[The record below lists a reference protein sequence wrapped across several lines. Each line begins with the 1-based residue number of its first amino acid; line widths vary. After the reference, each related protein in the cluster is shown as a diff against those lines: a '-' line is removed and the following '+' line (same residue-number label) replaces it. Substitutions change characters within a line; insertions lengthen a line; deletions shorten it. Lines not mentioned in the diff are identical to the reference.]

1 MTKKRKKKNYQEI
14 LSEYLNHLSNAG
26 NKLNSVSKEM
36 KSQFFMNMN
45 DMILNK
51 TDELKYLILMRE
63 EFFKYKLKLY
73 FFRKWKC
80 RALYNH
86 DLLDEDN
93 PFKNNDEINYQN
105 FKSNNFI
112 QQGGNRNS
120 NNLKNSGNILD
131 SKIDNN
137 PNLLIFDNDDKKKD
151 EIKLEDSIKVLDV
164 QKNINNA
171 LYNTNDIFHKFN
183 NINKNINNNMKDN
196 NMNNNNINNMNN
208 INSNKEDDNNIEF
221 NNILNNIERMKKTV
235 TYGDSLINN
244 KNISDIKKNLKN
256 NEDINN
262 INKSNL
268 NNNNINNNNLNK
280 NNLYN
285 NNLNKIN
292 ILENKKNLLSLRN
305 QKNFGNSFNK
315 KEGKKSDKKNTDNSS
330 DNNKNKSLSK
340 SKSKNKKNFNLKK
353 LYKYPIKDNN
363 NEEEK
368 YINSKYI
375 STKYKD
381 YLHSRDKSYNTK
393 RINSKQK
400 NKLNDLYKE
409 IQKNLENDETLL
421 RRLEL
426 KRDISNQNIGY
437 RNKSRSK
444 SKNNLD
450 KSVDKLNN
458 NININRQNRF
468 FKYDNTKN
476 FEENLI
482 NNGFFSGK
490 NKKIENIK
498 KNEIEDSNE
507 DNEDIYPEKIREIIK
522 KYQKNDNDE
531 NDEKLVNN
539 NNKSK
544 GKKVVNNNFDYIKK
558 IKASEQ
564 GIYPGNKYIGNY
576 NTNYN
581 YNNYIKSRMN
591 DNNPDNDYDEEY
603 EEIFHPNKYNI
614 RNNNNYNPMNTS
626 EYSNSVY
633 NLLNNLDNY
642 ENVINGSNE
651 PKYSRINKRKIVRN
665 PKNERKS
672 YINSNLIE
680 NSISNNSTFI
690 LAPMKDVPITNISFR
705 ARMKYFSDK
714 KQKNLEKM
722 IKNKMDK
729 EKKIY
734 TFHPK
739 TGINKLNVI
748 KYDNYLN
755 TENNINNN
763 RKRMPDYN
771 RINNLYLDYKDKQAK
786 LDELTNEYYNKA
798 GISFTPQINDKNK
811 EIKEFKNKIG
821 QIPYLDR
828 IDIYNAG
835 KSNFKNDNLNF
846 VPTELY

>member
-1 MTKKRKKKNYQEI
+1 
-14 LSEYLNHLSNAG
+14 
-26 NKLNSVSKEM
+26 M

-51 TDELKYLILMRE
+51 NDELKYLILMRE

-73 FFRKWKC
+73 YFRKWKS

-93 PFKNNDEINYQN
+93 PFKNNNEENYQN
-105 FKSNNFI
+105 FKSNNYI

-120 NNLKNSGNILD
+120 NNLKNSSNILD
-131 SKIDNN
+131 SKIGNN
-137 PNLLIFDNDDKKKD
+137 PNILIFDNDEKKRD

-171 LYNTNDIFHKFN
+171 LYNTNDVFHKFN
-183 NINKNINNNMKDN
+183 NIDNINNNNN
-196 NMNNNNINNMNN
+196 NMNNNMNN

-221 NNILNNIERMKKTV
+221 KNILNNIERMKKTF
-235 TYGDSLINN
+235 TYGDSLTTNIIMSDN
-244 KNISDIKKNLKN
+244 KKLQKNDDI
-256 NEDINN
+256 
-262 INKSNL
+262 
-268 NNNNINNNNLNK
+268 NNINNNNLKNNNLNNNNLNK
-280 NNLYN
+280 NLNNNNLNNSNIYN
-285 NNLNKIN
+285 NNLNNNNLDKIN
-292 ILENKKNLLSLRN
+292 ILENKKNLLALRN
-305 QKNFGNSFNK
+305 QKNFGKSFNK
-315 KEGKKSDKKNTDNSS
+315 KEGKISDKKSTD
-330 DNNKNKSLSK
+330 DDKDKNKNKSP

-437 RNKSRSK
+437 NNKSRSK
-444 SKNNLD
+444 SKNNMD

-458 NININRQNRF
+458 NINTNRQKRF

-490 NKKIENIK
+490 NKKVENIK
-498 KNEIEDSNE
+498 KNEIEDSNG

-522 KYQKNDNDE
+522 KYKNNDNDE
-531 NDEKLVNN
+531 NNEIIE
-539 NNKSK
+539 NNKNKPK
-544 GKKVVNNNFDYIKK
+544 GKKVLNNNFDYIKK

-564 GIYPGNKYIGNY
+564 GIYPGNKYNPNY

-591 DNNPDNDYDEEY
+591 DNNPDNEYDEEY

-626 EYSNSVY
+626 ECSNSVY

-642 ENVINGSNE
+642 DNRINGTNE
-651 PKYSRINKRKIVRN
+651 PKYSRINKRKITRN

-672 YINSNLIE
+672 FINSNLIE

-763 RKRMPDYN
+763 KKRMPDFN

-786 LDELTNEYYNKA
+786 LDELTNEYYKKA
-798 GISFTPQINDKNK
+798 GISFTPRINDKNK

-835 KSNFKNDNLNF
+835 KQNFKTDNLNF
-846 VPTELY
+846 IPTELY